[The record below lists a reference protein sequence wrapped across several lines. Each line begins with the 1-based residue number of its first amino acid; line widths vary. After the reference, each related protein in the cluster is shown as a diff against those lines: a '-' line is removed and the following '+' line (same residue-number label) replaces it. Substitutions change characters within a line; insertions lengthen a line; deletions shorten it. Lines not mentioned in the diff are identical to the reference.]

1 MSSASDPP
9 SAIRRRI
16 HNQTLSLEGRHAY
29 RVAGVGKESAGGQG
43 VRSRHHVQPEWATA
57 EGRKKPQNLQRDP
70 RIIISVQNRTEPQ
83 SYLLLNGTATVTETG
98 ADAHADKLAKRFLG
112 VDKYPY
118 RQPGEKRLIVRVKVD
133 RLGGIDPK
141 MRPWT

>member
-1 MSSASDPP
+1 M
-9 SAIRRRI
+9 
-16 HNQTLSLEGRHAY
+16 
-29 RVAGVGKESAGGQG
+29 
-43 VRSRHHVQPEWATA
+43 
-57 EGRKKPQNLQRDP
+57 
-70 RIIISVQNRTEPQ
+70 
-83 SYLLLNGTATVTETG
+83 TETG